1 MVCHGQHTYVY
12 SQVLL
17 QVLSQEPKGGSNM
30 KRLSQEITRCAQQK
44 YAVFLLNVVKYH
56 IPYPNYSYSSYFD
69 GHHSCFIFQRSQI
82 QFF

>member
-30 KRLSQEITRCAQQK
+30 KRLSQEIIKCAQKK
-44 YAVFLLNVVKYH
+44 YEKQNE
-56 IPYPNYSYSSYFD
+56 YFKCIN
-69 GHHSCFIFQRSQI
+69 HCKFFFIFNLANMM
-82 QFF
+82 